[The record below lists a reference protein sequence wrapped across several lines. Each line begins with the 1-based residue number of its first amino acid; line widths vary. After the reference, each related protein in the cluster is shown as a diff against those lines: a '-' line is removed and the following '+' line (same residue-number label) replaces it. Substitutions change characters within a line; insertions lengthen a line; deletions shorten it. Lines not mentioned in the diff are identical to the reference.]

1 MYAER
6 QGSFAKQEENVKVIE
21 NLEKTIREL
30 KTEIS
35 VINGKVT
42 NKHQNNM
49 EKFLKTFFGGK
60 TTFMF
65 LISLLICSK
74 KRGALDFESRIK

>member
-42 NKHQNNM
+42 TKHQNNI
-49 EKFLKTFFGGK
+49 EKLLKIFFWK
-60 TTFMF
+60 NYSYVFD
-65 LISLLICSK
+65 IIAN
-74 KRGALDFESRIK
+74 KRGL

>member
-42 NKHQNNM
+42 TKHQNNI
-49 EKFLKTFFGGK
+49 EKLLKKFFGK
-60 TTFMF
+60 TTVMF
-65 LISLLICSK
+65 LISLLIK
-74 KRGALDFESRIK
+74 GDFRF

>member
-42 NKHQNNM
+42 TKHQNYR
-49 EKFLKTFFGGK
+49 KVIKKIFF
-60 TTFMF
+60 
-65 LISLLICSK
+65 SK
-74 KRGALDFESRIK
+74 NYSYVFDIIANKRGL

>member
-49 EKFLKTFFGGK
+49 EKFLKTFFWGK

-74 KRGALDFESRIK
+74 KRGGFRF